1 MTIPPPQH
9 NRTRSMVEA
18 LGLAIV
24 TDGYDADTPFPIEAE
39 LCEQFDASRTV
50 VREAVKML
58 TAKGLLS
65 ARPRRGTV
73 VEPETNWNLLDPDVL
88 RWMLERKMS
97 PHLLLEF
104 TQMRVAIEPEAAALA
119 ASRRAPEALADIDA
133 ALDRMRA
140 AEQGDDDPL
149 ESDIAFHVA
158 VLHAAGNR
166 FYSQLEELIR
176 TALRFSIRTTNESK
190 GVPMG
195 NVAEHARV
203 FDAIQAGDG
212 PGARQAMQELLGEV
226 IGLIDP
232 DGTPRRGA

>member
-1 MTIPPPQH
+1 MQGPPAHRAPCPVTIPPPQH

-65 ARPRRGTV
+65 ARPGGGNV

-104 TQMRVAIEPEAAALA
+104 TQMRVVMEGPLAGEIVTRVRFDGVSQGEGAKKNFVTRQLAKLPIQFRINISAQFYQLLTSLKALYDPAAVRDPRELGLLSDDGTRFLRRSVTAEEVKPE
-119 ASRRAPEALADIDA
+119 
-133 ALDRMRA
+133 
-140 AEQGDDDPL
+140 
-149 ESDIAFHVA
+149 
-158 VLHAAGNR
+158 
-166 FYSQLEELIR
+166 
-176 TALRFSIRTTNESK
+176 
-190 GVPMG
+190 
-195 NVAEHARV
+195 
-203 FDAIQAGDG
+203 
-212 PGARQAMQELLGEV
+212 
-226 IGLIDP
+226 IDP
-232 DGTPRRGA
+232 DDVIPDEPTIQDQESE